1 MVDVS
6 EFNGVARPPINWG
19 KWTLIVIGAAFS
31 FFAAGDPDG
40 VDLYH
45 RVF

>member
-31 FFAAGDPDG
+31 FCCW
-40 VDLYH
+40 
-45 RVF
+45 